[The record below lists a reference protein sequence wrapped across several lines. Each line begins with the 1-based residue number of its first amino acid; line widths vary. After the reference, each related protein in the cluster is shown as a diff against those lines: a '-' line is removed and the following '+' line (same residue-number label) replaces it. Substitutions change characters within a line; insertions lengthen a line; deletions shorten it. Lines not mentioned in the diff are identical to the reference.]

1 MRRALL
7 ALTLLAAASGGCKAK
22 KLQAELD
29 ATNATLAATEA
40 DLSTERSKNQTL
52 SEQNQ
57 GYQDR
62 IAELEGELAA
72 LNGQLSDL
80 AEKQGLT
87 AKELADLRAE
97 KAKRE
102 KELQV
107 YKDLFG
113 QLKALVDAGT
123 IEVVFRKGRMTV
135 KLSNAILFD
144 SGKARLREEGK
155 TAVGQLVPA
164 LKSVGDREF
173 LVAGHTDNVPIRT
186 ARYKNN
192 WELSTA
198 RSVSMV
204 TAMIDAGYPGK
215 KIGAAGFGE
224 FDPIASND
232 DDAGKEQNRRIEIIL
247 MPNLGEIPGMKEML
261 SGKGKKGRKNKGK
274 KGKS

>member
-7 ALTLLAAASGGCKAK
+7 ALTLFAVALPGCKAK

-40 DLSTERSKNQTL
+40 DLTKERGKNKTLTEENQAF
-52 SEQNQ
+52 EA
-57 GYQDR
+57 R
-62 IAELEGELAA
+62 VAELETELAA
-72 LNGQLSDL
+72 LNAQIEDL
-80 AEKQGLT
+80 AKKQGLT

-102 KELQV
+102 QELQV
-107 YKDLFG
+107 YKDLFAE
-113 QLKALVDAGT
+113 LKALVDAGT
-123 IEVVFRKGRMTV
+123 IQVVFRKGRMTV

-155 TAVGQLVPA
+155 AAVAQIVPA
-164 LKSVGDREF
+164 LSKVGDREF

-198 RSVSMV
+198 RAVSMV
-204 TAMIDAGYPGK
+204 TEMIADGYPGTR
-215 KIGAAGFGE
+215 IGAAGFGE

-232 DDAGKEQNRRIEIIL
+232 TPDGKEQNRRIEIIL

-261 SGKGKKGRKNKGK
+261 KGQG
-274 KGKS
+274 

>member
-7 ALTLLAAASGGCKAK
+7 ALTLLSVALTGCKAK

-29 ATNATLAATEA
+29 ATNATLATTQA
-40 DLSTERSKNQTL
+40 DLATARGQNQALVEENQT
-52 SEQNQ
+52 
-57 GYQDR
+57 YKAR
-62 IAELEGELAA
+62 ISELESELAI
-72 LNGQLSDL
+72 LNEQLEDL

-87 AKELADLRAE
+87 AAELADLRKE

-102 KELQV
+102 QELQV

-113 QLKALVDAGT
+113 NLKAMVDAGT
-123 IEVVFRKGRMTV
+123 IEVVFRKGRMTL

-144 SGKARLREEGK
+144 SGKAKLRDEGK
-155 TAVGQLVPA
+155 AAVAQIVPA
-164 LKSVGDREF
+164 LQKVGDREF

-198 RSVSMV
+198 RAVSMV
-204 TAMIDAGYPGK
+204 TEMVEDGYPGNRL
-215 KIGAAGFGE
+215 GAAGFGE
-224 FDPIASND
+224 FDPIASNETEQ
-232 DDAGKEQNRRIEIIL
+232 GKEQNRRIEIIL

-261 SGKGKKGRKNKGK
+261 QGKG
-274 KGKS
+274 

>member
-7 ALTLLAAASGGCKAK
+7 ALPLLALAVPGCKAK

-29 ATNATLAATEA
+29 ATNATLAQTES
-40 DLSTERSKNQTL
+40 DLAG
-52 SEQNQ
+52 EQNKNKKLTEENQ
-57 GYQDR
+57 AFEAR
-62 IAELEGELAA
+62 VAELESELAS
-72 LNGQLSDL
+72 LNDQIEDL
-80 AEKQGLT
+80 AKKQGLT
-87 AKELADLRAE
+87 AKELADLRAD

-107 YKDLFG
+107 YKDLFAE
-113 QLKALVDAGT
+113 LKALVDAGT

-144 SGKARLREEGK
+144 SGKSRLREEGK
-155 TAVGQLVPA
+155 AAVAQIVPA
-164 LKSVGDREF
+164 LAKVGDREF

-198 RSVSMV
+198 RAVSMV
-204 TAMIDAGYPGK
+204 TEMIEDGYPGTR
-215 KIGAAGFGE
+215 IGAAGFGE

-232 DDAGKEQNRRIEIIL
+232 TDEGKEQNRRIEIIL
-247 MPNLGEIPGMKEML
+247 MPNLGEIPGMQQML
-261 SGKGKKGRKNKGK
+261 
-274 KGKS
+274 KSSKAR

>member
-7 ALTLLAAASGGCKAK
+7 ALTLLGLVLPGCKAK

-40 DLSTERSKNQTL
+40 DLSEERTKNGKLTAENQSYQT
-52 SEQNQ
+52 
-57 GYQDR
+57 R
-62 IAELEGELAA
+62 IEELETELAA
-72 LNGQLSDL
+72 LSGQLEDL
-80 AEKQGLT
+80 AQKQGIT
-87 AKELADLRAE
+87 AKELADLREE

-107 YKDLFG
+107 YKNLFAE
-113 QLKALVDAGT
+113 LKAMVDAGT
-123 IEVVFRKGRMTV
+123 IEVVFRKGRMTL

-144 SGKARLREEGK
+144 SGKDKLREEGK
-155 TAVGQLVPA
+155 AAVAQLVPA
-164 LKSVGDREF
+164 LDKVGEREF

-186 ARYKNN
+186 ARFKNN

-198 RSVSMV
+198 RAVSMV
-204 TAMIDAGYPGK
+204 TQMVEDGYPGNRL
-215 KIGAAGFGE
+215 GAAGFGE

-232 DDAGKEQNRRIEIIL
+232 TEEGKEQNRRIEIIL

-261 SGKGKKGRKNKGK
+261 KGKGK
-274 KGKS
+274 S

>member
-7 ALTLLAAASGGCKAK
+7 ALTLLGLALPGCKAK

-29 ATNATLAATEA
+29 ATNATLAATES
-40 DLSTERSKNQTL
+40 DLSKERTRNAKLTEENKSYQT
-52 SEQNQ
+52 
-57 GYQDR
+57 R
-62 IAELEGELAA
+62 IEELETELAA
-72 LNGQLSDL
+72 LNGQLEDL
-80 AEKQGLT
+80 AQKQGIT

-107 YKDLFG
+107 YKNLFAE
-113 QLKALVDAGT
+113 LKAMVDAGT
-123 IEVVFRKGRMTV
+123 IEVVFRKGRMTL

-144 SGKARLREEGK
+144 SGKDKLREEGK
-155 TAVGQLVPA
+155 AAVAQLVPA
-164 LKSVGDREF
+164 LTKVGDREF

-186 ARYKNN
+186 ARFKNN

-198 RSVSMV
+198 RAVSMV
-204 TAMIDAGYPGK
+204 TQMVEEGYPGNRL
-215 KIGAAGFGE
+215 GAAGFGE

-232 DDAGKEQNRRIEIIL
+232 TEEGKEQNRRIEIIL

-261 SGKGKKGRKNKGK
+261 KGGKK
-274 KGKS
+274 

>member
-7 ALTLLAAASGGCKAK
+7 ALTLFAIALPGCKAK

-40 DLSTERSKNQTL
+40 DLATQRDKNQAL
-52 SEQNQ
+52 SEENEAFQAH
-57 GYQDR
+57 
-62 IAELEGELAA
+62 IAELEAEIAA
-72 LNGQLSDL
+72 ITAQLEDL
-80 AEKQGLT
+80 AQKQGLT

-107 YKDLFG
+107 YKDLFAE
-113 QLKALVDAGT
+113 LKALVDAGT

-155 TAVGQLVPA
+155 AAVAQIVPA
-164 LKSVGDREF
+164 LSKVGDREF

-198 RSVSMV
+198 RAVSMV
-204 TAMIDAGYPGK
+204 TEMIEDGYPGTR
-215 KIGAAGFGE
+215 IGAAGFGE
-224 FDPIASND
+224 FDPISSND
-232 DDAGKEQNRRIEIIL
+232 TDEGKEQNRRIEIIL
-247 MPNLGEIPGMKEML
+247 MPNLGEIPGMKKML
-261 SGKGKKGRKNKGK
+261 SGG
-274 KGKS
+274 

>member
-1 MRRALL
+1 MRRALF
-7 ALTLLAAASGGCKAK
+7 ALSLLAAAGPGCKAK

-40 DLSTERSKNQTL
+40 DLATERSKNQQLTEE
-52 SEQNQ
+52 SQS
-57 GYQDR
+57 YQAK
-62 IAELEGELAA
+62 IAELESELSQ
-72 LNGQLSDL
+72 LNAQLEDL
-80 AEKQGLT
+80 AKKQGLT

-102 KELQV
+102 KELLV

-155 TAVGQLVPA
+155 AAVAQIVPA

-198 RSVSMV
+198 RAVSMV
-204 TAMIDAGYPGK
+204 TSMIEAGYPGNR
-215 KIGAAGFGE
+215 IGAAGFGE

-232 DDAGKEQNRRIEIIL
+232 DETGKEQNRRIEIIL

-261 SGKGKKGRKNKGK
+261 SGGKKR
-274 KGKS
+274 